1 LQSVGIDPMTPDDA
15 DDACLGD
22 RMAVSRT
29 LPKSARTDLNRI
41 AAHVLIAKLR
51 QGQIS
56 ACELMMACLDRIA
69 SREPQIRAWA
79 FLDAEQGLEQARLAD
94 RQRAEGRPLGPLH
107 GLPVGVKD
115 VFDTLDMPS
124 EYGSETLRGRQPETD
139 AAAVAI
145 LRKAGAIIIGKTAT
159 SEFGMYHPSPTR
171 NPHDLSRSPGVSSA
185 GSAAAVAD
193 DMVPLALGTQHTA
206 STTLPASFCGVF
218 ALKPSLGFAS
228 MAGSNVLV
236 PRMAHLGLLARST
249 ADLALFAGAFDPGL
263 ASIAPCPRTPRLGL
277 VAGPSFATVD
287 DGVREAF
294 EAFVES
300 LPTKA
305 APIPLPGEFD
315 QAIDVT
321 FGLLNAHLAYRF
333 GSAPDEI
340 RYRYC
345 RPLQDGIAA
354 GSTISAADY
363 LAFNASADRLVELAS
378 QLFAE
383 HDALITLSAPSE
395 AARLEDGPGSGVMS
409 MPWSLCGLP
418 TVSLP
423 LIMGRQGLPIGIQLV
438 GRHGGDRE
446 LLRIAGWL
454 ESFALGGP
462 NPVEV
467 TF

>member
-1 LQSVGIDPMTPDDA
+1 MTAGNAGGVLLD
-15 DDACLGD
+15 GET
-22 RMAVSRT
+22 MASHGS
-29 LPKSARTDLNRI
+29 PGLNRI
-41 AAHVLIAKLR
+41 AARALIAKLR

-56 ACELMMACLDRIA
+56 AFELMTACLDRIA
-69 SREPQIRAWA
+69 IREPQVRAWA
-79 FLDAEQGLEQARLAD
+79 YLDAERALEQARLAD
-94 RQRAEGRPLGPLH
+94 KLRTEGRPLGPLH

-115 VFDTLDMPS
+115 VFDTHEMPS
-124 EYGSETLRGRQPETD
+124 EYGSESLRGRQPATD
-139 AAAVAI
+139 AAAVSV
-145 LRKAGAIIIGKTAT
+145 LRKAGAIVIGKTTT

-218 ALKPSLGFAS
+218 ALKPSLGFTS

-236 PRMAHLGLLARST
+236 PRMAHVGLLARST
-249 ADLALFAGAFDPGL
+249 ADLALFAGAFDPAL
-263 ASIAPCPRTPRLGL
+263 TDVAPGPRTPRFGL
-277 VAGPSFATVD
+277 VAGPGWATVD

-294 EAFVES
+294 EAFVGT
-300 LPTKA
+300 LPMKI
-305 APIPLPGEFD
+305 APIKLPGEFD
-315 QAIDVT
+315 AAVDVT

-333 GSAPDEI
+333 GSEPDEV
-340 RYRYC
+340 RHRYC

-363 LAFNASADRLVELAS
+363 LAFGALADRLVERAS

-395 AARLEDGPGSGVMS
+395 ATRLEDGPGSGVMS

-423 LIMGRQGLPIGIQLV
+423 LVRGRQGLPVGIQLI

-446 LLRIAGWL
+446 LLRIAGLL
-454 ESFALGGP
+454 ENFALGGA
-462 NPVEV
+462 NPLEAKI
-467 TF
+467 